1 MAIAHRTGIGKK
13 IVIGDKSLAN
23 ADTIVKIMNDA
34 GMEMDLS
41 SRKSIV
47 KLIAETQK
55 HSEISATL
63 FTLIR
68 WLSAAMKSALWRRLS
83 SGERAAT
90 STRICSRKIPQVVT
104 GPRTRSR
111 TLRSCLCRPRKRLS
125 RVLTY

>member
-68 WLSAAMKSALWRRLS
+68 WLSAAMKSALWRRSLRDR
-83 SGERAAT
+83 GRGRERRGAAYVARG
-90 STRICSRKIPQVVT
+90 SVYH
-104 GPRTRSR
+104 GF
-111 TLRSCLCRPRKRLS
+111 
-125 RVLTY
+125 